1 MRSPS
6 AGKCAYTMTAQATER
21 ADIID
26 WCDLKLGAELTSLK
40 GSENYK
46 GKLNTTGGMCET

>member
-26 WCDLKLGAELTSLK
+26 WWDLKLGAELTSLK
-40 GSENYK
+40 GSENHK